1 MKTYKMKNK
10 RAQWKRM
17 TRARWRK
24 RFFPSRWRHRFHQFY
39 RLLYKTKKLTR
50 THTPFLYQ
58 SVSCDARAAVFQLL
72 WSLFIEIFT
81 CSISCCTDVNS
92 LNTHCR
98 ELYEFMWNDKV
109 KWRYKKQYCHLWYD
123 EWVNVRLI
131 LQLATESCKIL
142 QNMNDNQMS

>member
-1 MKTYKMKNK
+1 MKTNDKSKV
-10 RAQWKRM
+10 
-17 TRARWRK
+17 T
-24 RFFPSRWRHRFHQFY
+24 
-39 RLLYKTKKLTR
+39 KTLFSLSLASSFSSILPASIQNKKLTR
-50 THTPFLYQ
+50 THTFF
-58 SVSCDARAAVFQLL
+58 VSKCFVWRARAAVFQLL